1 MIKWFLDDIHHP
13 EWGVD
18 VLEPNFEEL
27 LLQKAKKLYMETD
40 SLFPILVKEQ
50 QYLNEITIDNI
61 AKIRTIIKK

>member
-1 MIKWFLDDIHHP
+1 
-13 EWGVD
+13 
-18 VLEPNFEEL
+18 
-27 LLQKAKKLYMETD
+27 METD